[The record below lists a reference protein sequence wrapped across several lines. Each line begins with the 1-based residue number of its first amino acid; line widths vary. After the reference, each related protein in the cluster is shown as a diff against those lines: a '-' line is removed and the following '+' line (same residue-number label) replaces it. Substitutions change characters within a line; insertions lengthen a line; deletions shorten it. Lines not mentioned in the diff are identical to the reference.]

1 MTELG
6 KAYVQV
12 VPSAKGISK
21 SLTGII
27 APEAQNA
34 GKKAGNNF
42 VQNFSATAKKVSGK
56 ASKIGASLSKC
67 ITKPALAATSAIVG
81 ITLVK
86 GFDRL
91 KGIDT
96 AKAKLF
102 ALGHSATSVK
112 NIMSDALYSVK
123 GTSFGLEEA
132 AITASSAVAAGIKP
146 GKELKKYL
154 SLVGD
159 AAATSGTQMSEMGM
173 IFNKVSTAN
182 KVSALELNQMME
194 RGIPIIQLLAK
205 SMGVSE
211 SKVRKLVSSG
221 KIGAKEFLNAIET
234 GMGGAAKSIGELSVS
249 AAFANLKAALSRVG
263 AAFLGAGE
271 DGNGFFQQLKPLM
284 GDLTKDLDSITKSA
298 EDWGKKFGEAFTKV
312 VEGVKQVIE
321 WWEKLSPTAKK
332 AIAIMGG
339 IVVSAGPILKG
350 VSKVITVVTTII
362 SIASKVFSVLKFVV
376 GAIKGIGVAIS
387 VVTGLSLGWIAA
399 IAAVIA
405 AIVGIGVLLWKFRD
419 NIKEFFISIGTH
431 IKDFFTSIPEKLS
444 ALKDTIF
451 NWFAGIKEK
460 LILAKDNFISA
471 VTTFF
476 TDLPYKVG
484 YFLGFIGGKIIKF
497 FIDLPGNI
505 LALLIAGGLKVKAWA
520 ETAKTNI
527 ITWAIN
533 VKDTAIQKVKEF
545 IDSTV
550 AFFQTL
556 PTRMKQWLDNALA
569 TVKTWG
575 VNLYHSG
582 VNAIKSLI
590 SGILSFAKS
599 IPSKVAS
606 IGKAIVDG
614 VWRGIVGAKD
624 KFFTDIKNFFG
635 GMVKGAK
642 DSLKIHSPSKV
653 MADQIG
659 RWIPPGISE
668 GIAKSA
674 SVIDAQMEKIAKG
687 IGSVVIPTPQIE
699 AFDYDESMIK
709 GQFFNIRKKVGTQ
722 LSLMLDD
729 KNFSSAQPVQQ
740 TINFNQPVKTP
751 GETARV
757 LRQEAVKFGLAG
769 A

>member
-27 APEAQNA
+27 APEAQDA

-42 VQNFSATAKKVSGK
+42 VQNFSAVAKKVSSK
-56 ASKIGASLSKC
+56 ASKIGNSLNSA

-96 AKAKLF
+96 AKAKLY

-159 AAATSGTQMSEMGM
+159 AASITGTQMSEMGM

-194 RGIPIIQLLAK
+194 RGVPIIQLLAK
-205 SMGVSE
+205 SMEVSE
-211 SKVRKLVSSG
+211 SKVRALASSG
-221 KIGAKEFLNAIET
+221 KISAQDFLNAVES

-249 AAFANLKAALSRVG
+249 AAFENLKAALSRVG

-271 DGNGFFQQLKPLM
+271 DGNGFFQQLKPLI
-284 GDLTKDLDSITKSA
+284 GDLTKDLDGITKTA
-298 EDWGKKFGEAFTKV
+298 EEWGKKFGETFIKV
-312 VEGVKQVIE
+312 VEGIKQVLE
-321 WWEKLSPTAKK
+321 WWKKLGPTAKK
-332 AIAIMGG
+332 TIAILGG
-339 IVVSAGPILKG
+339 ILVSAGPILIG
-350 VSKVITVVTTII
+350 VSKVITAVTTII
-362 SIASKVFSVLKFVV
+362 GIASKVFSVLKFVAGV
-376 GAIKGIGVAIS
+376 IKLIGIAIS

-399 IAAVIA
+399 IAAVVA

-419 NIKEFFISIGTH
+419 NIKEFFISIGAQ
-431 IKDFFTSIPEKLS
+431 IKDFFTGIPEKLS
-444 ALKDTIF
+444 ALKDIIF
-451 NWFAGIKEK
+451 NWFKGVKDMVIQKIKG
-460 LILAKDNFISA
+460 FISS
-471 VTTFF
+471 TF
-476 TDLPYKVG
+476 
-484 YFLGFIGGKIIKF
+484 
-497 FIDLPGNI
+497 
-505 LALLIAGGLKVKAWA
+505 
-520 ETAKTNI
+520 
-527 ITWAIN
+527 
-533 VKDTAIQKVKEF
+533 
-545 IDSTV
+545 
-550 AFFQTL
+550 AFFQAL
-556 PTRMKQWLDNALA
+556 PANMKQLLNDALLA
-569 TVKTWG
+569 VKSWG
-575 VNLYHSG
+575 TNLYHAG
-582 VNAIKSLI
+582 VNSIKSLI
-590 SGILSFAKS
+590 SGVLSFAKS
-599 IPSKVAS
+599 IPSKVSS
-606 IGKAIVDG
+606 IGKSIVDG

-624 KFFTDIKNFFG
+624 KFFNDIKSFFK
-635 GMVKGAK
+635 GMVKSAK

-668 GIAKSA
+668 GISKNSR
-674 SVIDAQMEKIAKG
+674 VIDTQMAKIAKG
-687 IGSVVIPTPQIE
+687 IGSAVIPTPQIE
-699 AFDYDESMIK
+699 AFDYDEAMIK
-709 GQFFNIRKKVGTQ
+709 GQFFDIRKKVGAQ
-722 LSLMLDD
+722 LSLMLDNKD
-729 KNFSSAQPVQQ
+729 FSSAQPVRQ
-740 TINFNQPVKTP
+740 TINIYQPVKTP

-769 A
+769 E